1 MYLEDLA
8 FKLNTIESQTGT
20 RFTVEYTA
28 DTEILQV
35 SCDNNPE
42 AMIFIVKSDEQILA
56 VTPLF
61 KLSEVNASNKAELF
75 ETLLRISPVIP
86 LSSIGLQD
94 DSCVLFGAMPV
105 SSSLENIVHELEC
118 QADNYNDVLVALN
131 DYFDLTNETAEV

>member
-8 FKLNTIESQTGT
+8 FKLNTIESPAGT
-20 RFTVEYTA
+20 RFTVEYIA
-28 DTEILQV
+28 NTEILQV

-42 AMIFIVKSDEQILA
+42 AMIFIVKSDEQILS

-61 KLSEVNASNKAELF
+61 KLSDVNAQRKTELF

-105 SSSLENIVHELEC
+105 DSSLENIVHELEC

-131 DYFDLTNETAEV
+131 DFFDTTQETVEV

>member
-8 FKLNTIESQTGT
+8 FKLNTIESPAGT
-20 RFTVEYTA
+20 RFTVEYSA

-35 SCDNNPE
+35 SCDINPE
-42 AMIFIVKSDEQILA
+42 AMIFIVKSDEQILS

-61 KLSEVNASNKAELF
+61 KLNEVQAQNKAELY

-86 LSSIGLQD
+86 LSSIGLQE

-105 SSSLENIVHELEC
+105 DSTFDNIVHELEC
-118 QADNYNDVLVALN
+118 QADNYNDVLVALT
-131 DYFDLTNETAEV
+131 DYFETTQETVEV